1 MTSIIAGTK
10 DTSLALVLATTL
22 LSDIPEPCGEGSAQD
37 AADSPP
43 ESSSGHDD
51 VEEPSHI
58 DPVPTESLSAITS
71 DVPCTPSANPE
82 TVASVSD
89 TSPSAA
95 SVPDVSPSATV
106 AAVDLTLNV
115 ASASV
120 VTVVDEGD
128 DYTEVQDAIAEG
140 CVLNIYKG
148 VYFNIPASSDAAPPL
163 YYITRGRKIGV
174 FSGWGNVG
182 PKVLGVSR
190 AIFAKVETIDQGM
203 DALMAA
209 IDAGTAARV

>member
-82 TVASVSD
+82 TV
-89 TSPSAA
+89 A